1 MRTRARIQHSWLPL
15 AATALLGL
23 AACSDS
29 DTSDGGVADAGTAD
43 GSTDGGSTDGGP
55 TPDGGRPDAG
65 EVTMGCDNP
74 PLVAPAQGN
83 CEYTAGTNTAVLLRG
98 DILSSQGLL
107 ENGHVLVG
115 ADGKIACSAC
125 DCSSHP
131 AFAAASVIAC
141 ADSVISPAL
150 INMHDH
156 ITFTETA
163 PTPPPNVQER
173 YDHRHDWRRGL
184 DEHTRLPSVR
194 NQGGN
199 NGISW
204 GELRNL
210 MAGATS
216 INGSGGADGLLRNL
230 DRSGSQ
236 QEGLN
241 QDAIYYSTFPLGDT
255 DGRKRSSGC
264 GYESF
269 DRPDSS
275 RFQGA
280 VAYTPHIAEGIEVE
294 ARNEFLCLSG
304 GQADGSDII
313 TDKTAVIHGIG
324 LLPPDWAAMAADGS
338 SLIWS
343 PRSNISLYGVTAN
356 LITARESGVNIT
368 LGTDWSASGSMNM
381 LRELRCADEY
391 NTRNLGGFFTDREL
405 WLLAT
410 ANAANAARSID
421 KIGTLAEGREADI
434 SIFAKS
440 GSAAYRAV
448 LDADPED
455 VVLVM
460 RGGKPLYGD
469 EGLMTNLGA
478 TTGCEA
484 LDVCGVQK
492 AVCSEAETGSTI
504 AQHRSAIAS
513 NAYDLFFC
521 ETPPME
527 PSCIPFRSGEFMG
540 VGSGTD
546 DDGDGVANDLDNCPA
561 VFNPIRPMDN
571 GVQADF
577 DNDMVGDACDGC
589 PLEDGVSGCA
599 PPDPN
604 DLDGDGFPNDMDNCP
619 GLANMDQADMDM
631 DMIGDVCDAC
641 PEESNLGGASCSF
654 TLYQV
659 KQGMVTGRA
668 AIKNVQVTA
677 VSARGYFAQHVD
689 GDADFTSPDFSG
701 VFVFTNADGMKPGIG
716 DRIDIDAEV
725 SEFFGQIQMANGSF
739 TSISTGN
746 AAPTALVVSPADVAA
761 ESPRGAALEGVLI
774 EVQSVTVTEVEPT
787 PGPGDG
793 APTNEFVV
801 GAGLRV
807 NDLMYRLDPAPQV
820 GEALSF
826 VRGVLRFANGNYKLE
841 PRDAADVGASAG
853 LFGFNP
859 ATVFVAAG
867 TNGVPTG
874 GLQVMLTRPALA
886 DAVIML
892 SSSDAG
898 FTVPA
903 MVTVPAGMTGVD
915 VSVDAP
921 ALLMGAV
928 TLTATFNGESV
939 TGEAVVY
946 DDTSA
951 RLIDWVNLTPSVMPI
966 AGSANGMVRLN
977 LPAGSAGEM
986 LTASVTPMGL
996 ATVSSTIGIASGATE
1011 GSFTVT
1017 AGAAA
1022 GTGQVVLQLGTQT
1035 ATVTFEI
1042 VEGGSRL
1049 VINEVDY
1056 DQPGS
1061 DSAEFV
1067 EIFNNSASMVDLSGL
1082 AIVTINGNGGSE
1094 YGRYP
1099 LSGTLAPGA
1108 YLVLANSG
1116 VTVPSGVA
1124 TVMLPSNGLQNGA
1137 PDAVALIDTNAGTLV
1152 DALSYEGA
1160 LNGVNI
1166 NGVSGA
1172 VDLAEGTATAIV
1184 DLGPGSLIRVPN
1196 GVDTDDA
1203 SLDWALSTTPT
1214 PGAAN

>member
-23 AACSDS
+23 AACSD
-29 DTSDGGVADAGTAD
+29 DGTVDGGVTDGGTAD
-43 GSTDGGSTDGGP
+43 GSTDGGNSDGGV
-55 TPDGGRPDAG
+55 TPDAG
-65 EVTMGCDNP
+65 RTDAGDVTMGCDNP

-98 DILSSQGLL
+98 DILSNQGLL

-115 ADGKIACSAC
+115 ADGKIACSSC

-131 AFAAASVIAC
+131 SFAAATVIAC

-173 YDHRHDWRRGL
+173 YDHRHDWRRGF
-184 DEHTRLPSVR
+184 DDHTRLPSVR
-194 NQGGN
+194 NEGGN

-255 DGRKRSSGC
+255 DGRKRSNGC
-264 GYESF
+264 DYESF
-269 DRPDSS
+269 DSAESS
-275 RFQGA
+275 RFTGA
-280 VAYTPHIAEGIEVE
+280 VAYTPHIAEGIETS

-304 GQADGSDII
+304 AQADGSDII
-313 TDKTAVIHGIG
+313 TGKTAVIHGIG

-343 PRSNISLYGVTAN
+343 PRSNLSLYGVTAN

-368 LGTDWSASGSMNM
+368 IGTDWSASGSMNM

-410 ANAANAARSID
+410 TNAANAARSID

-460 RGGKPLYGD
+460 RGGTPLYGD

-504 AQHRSAIAS
+504 AQHRAAIAS

-527 PSCIPFRSGEFMG
+527 PSCIPFRTGEFMG
-540 VGSGTD
+540 VGSATD
-546 DDGDGVANDLDNCPA
+546 DDGDGVTNDLDNCPA
-561 VFNPIRPMDN
+561 VFNPLRPMDN

-619 GLANMDQADMDM
+619 GLSNMDQADRDM
-631 DMIGDVCDAC
+631 DMIGDICDAC
-641 PEESNLGGASCSF
+641 PDESNLGGASCSF
-654 TLYQV
+654 TLYEV
-659 KQGMVTGRA
+659 KQGTATGGVA
-668 AIKNVQVTA
+668 VKNLLVTA
-677 VSARGYFAQHVD
+677 VSARGYFAQHAE
-689 GDADFTSPDFSG
+689 GDDDFTSPDFSG
-701 VFVFTNADGMKPGIG
+701 AFVFTNADGMKPAIG
-716 DRIDIDAEV
+716 DRIDLDAQV
-725 SEFFGQIQMANGSF
+725 SEFFGQIQLIDGTFTVLSSANAL
-739 TSISTGN
+739 T
-746 AAPTALVVSPADVAA
+746 PLVVSPADVAA
-761 ESPRGAALEGVLI
+761 EMPRGAALEGVFI

-787 PGPGDG
+787 PGAGDT

-807 NDLMYRLDPAPQV
+807 NDLMYRLDPTPQV

-841 PRDAADVGASAG
+841 PRDIADVGASAG

-859 ATVFVAAG
+859 ATVFVVAG

-886 DAVIML
+886 DAVITL

-898 FTVPA
+898 LTVPA

-915 VSVDAP
+915 VSVNAP
-921 ALLMGAV
+921 GLLAGPV
-928 TLTATFNGESV
+928 TITANFNGESV
-939 TGEAVVY
+939 TGEAIVY
-946 DDTSA
+946 DDTSTRMIA
-951 RLIDWVNLTPSVMPI
+951 SADLLPSVMPI
-966 AGSANGMVRLN
+966 AGAGTGTVRLN
-977 LPAGSAGEM
+977 LPAGSMGAM
-986 LTASVTPMGL
+986 ITASVTPMGL
-996 ATVSSTIGIASGATE
+996 ATVSSTIGIAAGATE
-1011 GSFTVT
+1011 GGFTVT

-1022 GTGQVVLQLGTQT
+1022 GTGQVLLQLGTQT
-1035 ATVTFEI
+1035 ATVSFEI

-1061 DSAEFV
+1061 DAAEFV
-1067 EIFNNSASMVDLSGL
+1067 EIFNNSATPVDLSGL
-1082 AIVTINGNGGSE
+1082 AIVTINGNGGAE

-1099 LSGTLAPGA
+1099 LSGTLAAGG

-1152 DALSYEGA
+1152 DALSYEGS

-1166 NGVSGA
+1166 SGVSGA
-1172 VDLAEGTATAIV
+1172 VDLAEGTETSVI
-1184 DLGPGSLIRVPN
+1184 DLGAGSLIRTPN

-1203 SLDWALSTTPT
+1203 SLDWALSTTPS